1 VASGPIYILL
11 MWADGA
17 WSDSDDL
24 LRRADFWR
32 LSSGGA
38 IDPGG
43 FRGFGRRG
51 RAITVSARLHFFGNG
66 TLVVRDDLS
75 QRTWPRSRTCCW

>member
-1 VASGPIYILL
+1 V
-11 MWADGA
+11 DGA
-17 WSDSDDL
+17 WSDSNDL

-43 FRGFGRRG
+43 FRGFERRG
-51 RAITVSARLHFFGNG
+51 RAITVSVRLCFFANG
-66 TLVVRDDLS
+66 TLVVCDDLS
-75 QRTWPRSRTCCW
+75 RRAWRRSRPAAGDPNRLL